1 MVKALLSILAL
12 TGGALFAWH
21 YRRPPPLPADETL
34 DLRGD
39 RPWRRVGAVLCLV
52 VSLMFVAGLY
62 LVDVY
67 AFAAWYALYW
77 LVLLFLVLWLCV
89 LAVRDVLYTRHLIE
103 RQRVKRD
110 ADRMDAPLSRS
121 PKDAES

>member
-1 MVKALLSILAL
+1 MALA
-12 TGGALFAWH
+12 GGALVAWH
-21 YRRPPPLPADETL
+21 YRRPPPLPADETF

-103 RQRVKRD
+103 RQRTKRD
-110 ADRMDAPLSRS
+110 ADRMESLRS
-121 PKDAES
+121 VSSKDADS